1 MTDWTDEQIDIAAR
15 VICNGFPLASH
26 PDANTLAG
34 MIAKGR
40 CMAPNCNCWEQGRA
54 LTKAALE
61 AASVVPATTGRP
73 T

>member
-1 MTDWTDEQIDIAAR
+1 MTAWTDEQINIAAR
-15 VICNGFPLASH
+15 VFCNGFPLASH

-40 CMAPNCNCWEQGRA
+40 CFAPKCKCWERGRA

-61 AASVVPATTGRP
+61 AASALGATTSKSE
-73 T
+73 